1 MNPYNTNAVTAATDE
16 MINPSC
22 KTIDLGSWHRLF
34 PGRLSLKHI
43 CHVRQEKVNVQGFR
57 PTVDFHL
64 FLGGKGFA
72 SIDGKTFQ
80 IRENTVAVFF
90 PGSSIR
96 HWSNTGWEVF
106 WMDFDAK
113 YVPVFREILDG
124 LPPIWHLKSPENAV
138 SRLNEIMQ
146 YSRKTY
152 EYGFADRMD
161 RMAEN
166 MIMECLL
173 GREKHGNLKDSEFF
187 KIIEYVEAHYCD
199 FALAAILKKFGLS
212 RPLLFQ
218 RWRRYISVPPG
229 QYAMQLRI
237 NEACRLLTYS
247 SMRINEIAQELNFKD
262 PLYFSRKFR
271 QFTGMNA
278 VGYRKKYSSDNLGCK
293 SVVPQGDGGRLG
305 KTGLRH

>member
-1 MNPYNTNAVTAATDE
+1 
-16 MINPSC
+16 MINPSN
-22 KTIDLGSWHRLF
+22 KTIDLGSWHRLY
-34 PGRLSLKHI
+34 PGRLPLKHI
-43 CHVRQEKVNVQGFR
+43 CHARQEKVNVQGVR

-72 SIDGKTFQ
+72 RIDGKTFQ

-90 PGSSIR
+90 PGANIR

-113 YVPVFREILDG
+113 YVPVFQEILAG
-124 LPPIWHLKSPENAV
+124 LPPVWHLKSPGNAV
-138 SRLNEIMQ
+138 RIFHEICQ
-146 YSRKTY
+146 CAEKTY
-152 EYGFADRMD
+152 EYGFADRID

-166 MIMECLL
+166 MIMECML
-173 GREKHGNLKDSEFF
+173 GREKHGNLKDSEFY

-199 FALAAILKKFGLS
+199 FDLAAILKKFGIS

-218 RWRRYISVPPG
+218 RWRKYISVPPG

-237 NEACRLLTYS
+237 NEACRLLTS
-247 SMRINEIAQELNFKD
+247 SSLRINEIAQELNFKD

-271 QFTGMNA
+271 QFTGMTA
-278 VGYRKKYSSDNLGCK
+278 VEYRKKYSSL
-293 SVVPQGDGGRLG
+293 SFISRRLAPAR
-305 KTGLRH
+305 TG